1 MTSLVPFK
9 KLLCANTAIIS
20 QQLYDFA
27 KHQININDG
36 TQPSWRFVNSIDLL
50 QQAPAL
56 AEFFKQQR
64 LYLRDSA
71 FVVLYDTMP
80 LHVDAPPVIAKINFP
95 VLNGRG
101 WRNAWYHVDSKVLN
115 ACPDCVDDL
124 GFANKDISQL
134 DVTQLH
140 QLDSVDDLDTPVV
153 FNSAIPHTVIKTT
166 ADKLPRVV
174 ASFTFHNQPLEQ
186 LK

>member
-1 MTSLVPFK
+1 MTPLMPFK
-9 KLLCANTAIIS
+9 TLPCANTATIS

-27 KHQININDG
+27 QHKVNLSDL
-36 TQPSWRFVNSIDLL
+36 TQPSWRFVNSIELL

-56 AEFFKQQR
+56 AEFFKQHR

-95 VLNGRG
+95 VVNGQG
-101 WRNAWYHVDSKVLN
+101 WRNAWYHVDSEVLLT
-115 ACPDCVDDL
+115 CPDCVDDL
-124 GFANKDISQL
+124 GFANKDISHLDINQL
-134 DVTQLH
+134 REI
-140 QLDSVDDLDTPVV
+140 DSIDDLDEPVV

-166 ADKLPRVV
+166 ANTLPRVV